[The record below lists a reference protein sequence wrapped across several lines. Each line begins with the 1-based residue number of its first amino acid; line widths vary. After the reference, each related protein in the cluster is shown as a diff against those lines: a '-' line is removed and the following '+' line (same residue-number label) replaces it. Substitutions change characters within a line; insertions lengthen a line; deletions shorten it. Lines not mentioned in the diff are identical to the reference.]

1 MRGGGGGGGRI
12 RLLRNF
18 NEVPPLALARNGNL
32 LPSSH
37 PPALSALLCLS
48 VVTTCAA
55 YGPLAFAPW
64 WAVKN
69 LAFRF
74 LTQSV
79 TFHFLPLALFRDND
93 SVQPD
98 SNRDA
103 EVLFCL

>member
-18 NEVPPLALARNGNL
+18 NEVPPSARNGN
-32 LPSSH
+32 PH
-37 PPALSALLCLS
+37 PLSLSALS
-48 VVTTCAA
+48 VFTACAA
-55 YGPLAFAPW
+55 YGTLALFALAPW